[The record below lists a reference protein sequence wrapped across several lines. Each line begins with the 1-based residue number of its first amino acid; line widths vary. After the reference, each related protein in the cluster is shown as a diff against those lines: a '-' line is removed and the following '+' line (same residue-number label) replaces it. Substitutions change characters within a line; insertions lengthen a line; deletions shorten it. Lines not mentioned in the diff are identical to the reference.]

1 MKGCCAVDLLCRRVF
16 LLFCLMSVAY
26 VPAFGV
32 NWTQPKPDELK
43 MTSDPAAPDSSAV
56 YLFREEIVDDKLH
69 SHVTYARIKILTEK
83 GKEEFSEIEIPYEK
97 DKSGV
102 SISNV
107 EGRTIE
113 PDGTIVPFTGKP
125 FNKEIV
131 KSGDVTVMAKV
142 FSLPDIRVGS
152 IIEYRYLL
160 TYEGNYFMPPT
171 WILQQSIFV
180 HRAHYHF
187 VPTDTS
193 RTITITDS
201 QGHQNVV
208 SHLVYFPLLPP
219 GVKVRSGL
227 DGFDLV
233 VDNIPAAPDEP
244 YMLPISSFTYRL
256 IFYYTPYSSEP
267 EFWDA
272 EAKYWSKAVNRFA
285 EPSDRIREAVAKTV
299 APGDSDEQKLQKIY
313 AAVMTLENTD
323 FTRQHSAEENKAEG
337 QKTKNA
343 ADIWDQKRGDGNE
356 INRLFIAMARAAGLK
371 AYAMILTSRN
381 RSLLNRGYLYW
392 GQLTDEIAIVNLGG
406 KEEYF
411 DPGERYCEYSKLDW
425 THTQML
431 GFRQKDDGTELA
443 TAPTAKYS
451 DNITVRNVNVTLG
464 PDGKLQGQIQI
475 TMTGVQALR
484 WRQKALLTDEQSTK
498 TALENQVQRQ
508 VPDGVKVKMNHIL
521 DLNDSTL
528 TLMAFLDVSGN
539 MGTATGKRVFFPAA
553 FFETKSRPMFA
564 SEKREN
570 PVDLRYPSAVQD
582 VVTITLA
589 PGLSVESLPKGI
601 TTVVPIGAEYKS
613 VYNDTATSYKQ
624 VRLLAVAN
632 TLFATKEYPQLR
644 EFYQNAATQ
653 DQQQVVLQRTSTV
666 TSAPGSAKGQ

>member
-1 MKGCCAVDLLCRRVF
+1 MDLLCRRIL
-16 LLFCLMSVAY
+16 LLFCLMSLAY
-26 VPAFGV
+26 VPVFASS
-32 NWTQPKPDELK
+32 WTQPTPDELK
-43 MTSDPAAPDSSAV
+43 MTSDPAAPDSPAV
-56 YLFREEIVDDKLH
+56 YLFREEIVNDKMH
-69 SHVTYARIKILTEK
+69 SHTTYAQIKILTEK

-97 DKSGV
+97 DKSGI
-102 SISNV
+102 SISDV
-107 EGRTIE
+107 QGRTIE

-131 KSGDVTVMAKV
+131 KSGDETVMAKV

-160 TYEGNYFMPPT
+160 TYEGDYFMPPR
-171 WILQQSIFV
+171 WLLQQSIFV

-219 GVKVRSGL
+219 GAKVRSGL

-244 YMLPISSFTYRL
+244 YMLPLNSFTYRL
-256 IFYYTPYSSEP
+256 IFYYTPYSSGP

-272 EAKYWSKAVNRFA
+272 EAKYWSKDVNHFA
-285 EPSDRIREAVAKTV
+285 EPSDRIRAAVAKIV
-299 APGDSDEQKLQKIY
+299 APGDSDEQKLRKIY

-323 FTRQHSAEENKAEG
+323 FTREHSAEENKAEG
-337 QKTKNA
+337 EKVKSA
-343 ADIWDQKRGDGNE
+343 ADIWDQKRGNGNE
-356 INRLFIAMARAAGLK
+356 ITRLFIAMARAAGMK
-371 AYAMILTSRN
+371 AYAMIVTSRN

-392 GQLTDEIAIVNLGG
+392 GQLTDEIAIVNVSG

-411 DPGERYCEYSKLDW
+411 DPGERYCEYGKLDW

-431 GFRQKDDGTELA
+431 GFRQKDGGTELT
-443 TAPTAKYS
+443 TAPPAKYP
-451 DNITVRNVNVTLG
+451 DNITVRRAEVTLG

-475 TMTGVQALR
+475 SMTGVQALR

-498 TALENQVQRQ
+498 TALEKEVQGQ
-508 VPDGVKVKMNHIL
+508 VPDGVKVKMNHFL
-521 DLNDSTL
+521 ELNDSAFVL
-528 TLMAFLDVSGN
+528 NAFLDVSGN
-539 MGTATGKRVFFPAA
+539 LGTTTGKRVFIPAS
-553 FFETKSRPMFA
+553 FFETKSTPMFA

-570 PVDLRYPSAVQD
+570 PVDLRYPSEVQD

-589 PGLSVESLPKGI
+589 PGLSVESLPKAI

-613 VYNDTATSYKQ
+613 VYGDPANSYQQ
-624 VRLLAVAN
+624 VRLLALGN
-632 TLFATKEYPQLR
+632 TLFSTKEYPQLR
-644 EFYQNAATQ
+644 QFYQNAATQ
-653 DQQQVVLQRTSTV
+653 DQQQVVLQRTPVV
-666 TSAPGSAKGQ
+666 TAAPVSAKGQ

>member
-1 MKGCCAVDLLCRRVF
+1 MDSICRRT
-16 LLFCLMSVAY
+16 LLFFCLMSVAY
-26 VPAFGV
+26 VPVFGAS
-32 NWTQPKPDELK
+32 WTQPTPDELK
-43 MTSDPAAPDSSAV
+43 MTSDPAAPDSPAV
-56 YLFREEIVDDKLH
+56 YLFREEIVNDKMH
-69 SHVTYARIKILTEK
+69 SHTTYARIKILTEK
-83 GKEEFSEIEIPYEK
+83 GKEQFSEIEIPYEK
-97 DKSGV
+97 GESGV
-102 SISNV
+102 SISDV
-107 EGRTIE
+107 AGRTIE
-113 PDGTIVPFTGKP
+113 PDGTVVPFTGKP
-125 FNKEIV
+125 FNKELV
-131 KSGDVTVMAKV
+131 KSGDTTVMEKV

-171 WILQQSIFV
+171 WILQKPIFV

-193 RTITITDS
+193 RTITTTDS
-201 QGHQNVV
+201 QGHENVV

-219 GVKVRSGL
+219 GAKIRSGL

-244 YMLPISSFTYRL
+244 YMLPLSSFTYRL
-256 IFYYTPYSSEP
+256 IFYYTPYPSGN

-272 EAKYWSKAVNRFA
+272 EAKYWSKAVNRYA
-285 EPSDRIREAVAKTV
+285 EPSDRIHAAVAKTV

-323 FTRQHSAEENKAEG
+323 FTRQHSAAENKAEG

-343 ADIWDQKRGDGNE
+343 ADIWDQKRGNGNE

-371 AYAMILTSRN
+371 AYDMILTSRDQ
-381 RSLLNRGYLYW
+381 SLLNRGYLYW
-392 GQLTDEIAIVNLGG
+392 GQLTDEIAIVNVGG
-406 KEEYF
+406 KEVYF
-411 DPGERYCEYSKLDW
+411 DPGERYCEYGKLDW

-431 GFRQKDDGTELA
+431 GFRQKEDGTELA
-443 TAPTAKYS
+443 TAPPATYK
-451 DNITVRNVNVTLG
+451 DNITVRHVDVTIG

-475 TMTGVQALR
+475 AMTGVQALR

-498 TALENQVQRQ
+498 TALENEVQGQ
-508 VPDGVKVKMNHIL
+508 VPDGVKVKMNRILSLTDNTMTLTVIL
-521 DLNDSTL
+521 DVNGS
-528 TLMAFLDVSGN
+528 
-539 MGTATGKRVFFPAA
+539 MGAATGKRVFLPAS
-553 FFETKSRPMFA
+553 FFETKSTPMFA

-570 PVDLRYPSAVQD
+570 PVDLRYPSEVQD

-589 PGLSVESLPKGI
+589 PGLSVESLPKAI
-601 TTVVPIGAEYKS
+601 TTVIPIGAEYKS
-613 VYNDTATSYKQ
+613 VYGDSATSYQQ

-632 TLFATKEYPQLR
+632 TLFPTKEYPELR

-653 DQQQVVLQRTSTV
+653 DQQQVVLQRTPTAAA
-666 TSAPGSAKGQ
+666 TSVPAKGQ

>member
-1 MKGCCAVDLLCRRVF
+1 MDSICRSILLF
-16 LLFCLMSVAY
+16 FCLMSVAY
-26 VPAFGV
+26 VPAFGG
-32 NWTQPKPDELK
+32 NWTQPTPDELK
-43 MTSDPAAPDSSAV
+43 MTSDPAAPDSPAV
-56 YLFREEIVDDKLH
+56 YLFREEIVNDKMH
-69 SHVTYARIKILTEK
+69 SHITYARIKILTEK
-83 GKEEFSEIEIPYEK
+83 GKERFSEIEIPYEK
-97 DKSGV
+97 DKTGV

-113 PDGTIVPFTGKP
+113 PDGTVVPFMGKP
-125 FNKEIV
+125 FNKELI
-131 KSGDVTVMAKV
+131 KSGDETVMAKV

-193 RTITITDS
+193 NTITITDS
-201 QGHQNVV
+201 QGHENVV

-219 GVKVRSGL
+219 GMKVHSGV

-256 IFYYTPYSSEP
+256 IFYYTPYP
-267 EFWDA
+267 NGAEFWKA
-272 EAKYWSKAVNRFA
+272 EAKYWSKSVNRFA
-285 EPSDRIREAVAKTV
+285 EPSDRIRAAAAKIVT
-299 APGDSDEQKLQKIY
+299 PGDSDEQKLRKIY

-337 QKTKNA
+337 QKAKNA
-343 ADIWDQKRGDGNE
+343 ADISDQKRGNGNE
-356 INRLFIAMARAAGLK
+356 ITRLFIAMARAQGMK
-371 AYAMILTSRN
+371 AYAMVLTSRD

-392 GQLTDEIAIVNLGG
+392 GQLTDEIAIVNVGG

-411 DPGERYCEYSKLDW
+411 DPGERDCEYGKLDW
-425 THTQML
+425 IHTQML

-443 TAPTAKYS
+443 TAPPGIYR
-451 DNITVRNVNVTLG
+451 DNITVRNVNVTIG

-484 WRQKALLTDEQSTK
+484 WRQKALLTDEQATK
-498 TALENQVQRQ
+498 TAFEKEVQGQ

-521 DLNDSTL
+521 GLNDSTSNL
-528 TLMAFLDVSGN
+528 IAFLDVSGN
-539 MGTATGKRVFFPAA
+539 MGTVTGKRVFLPAA
-553 FFETKSRPMFA
+553 FFETKARPMFA

-589 PGLSVESLPKGI
+589 PGLSVESLPKGLTNVI
-601 TTVVPIGAEYKS
+601 PIGAEYKS
-613 VYNDTATSYKQ
+613 VYGDTANTYKQ
-624 VRLLAVAN
+624 VRLLLLGN
-632 TLFATKEYPQLR
+632 TLFETKEYPQLR
-644 EFYQNAATQ
+644 EFYQNAATE
-653 DQQQVVLQRTSTV
+653 DQQQVVLQRTPVAT
-666 TSAPGSAKGQ
+666 AAKGQ

>member
-1 MKGCCAVDLLCRRVF
+1 
-16 LLFCLMSVAY
+16 MSVAY
-26 VPAFGV
+26 VPVFGA
-32 NWTQPKPDELK
+32 NWTQPTPDELK
-43 MTSDPAAPDSSAV
+43 MTSDPAAPDSPAV
-56 YLFREEIVDDKLH
+56 YLFREEIVNDKMH
-69 SHVTYARIKILTEK
+69 SHTTYARIKILTEK

-102 SISNV
+102 SISDV
-107 EGRTIE
+107 QGRTIE

-160 TYEGNYFMPPT
+160 TYEGDYFMPPR
-171 WILQQSIFV
+171 WLLQQSIFV

-219 GVKVRSGL
+219 GAKVRSGL

-233 VDNIPAAPDEP
+233 AENIPAAPDEP
-244 YMLPISSFTYRL
+244 YMLPLNSFTYRL
-256 IFYYTPYSSEP
+256 IFYYTPYSSGP

-272 EAKYWSKAVNRFA
+272 EAKYWSKDVNHFA
-285 EPSDRIREAVAKTV
+285 EPSDKIRAAVAKIV
-299 APGDSDEQKLQKIY
+299 ASGDSDEQKLQKIY

-323 FTRQHSAEENKAEG
+323 FTREHSAEENKAEG
-337 QKTKNA
+337 EKVKNA
-343 ADIWDQKRGDGNE
+343 ADIWDEKRGDGNE
-356 INRLFIAMARAAGLK
+356 ITRLFIAMARAAGMK
-371 AYAMILTSRN
+371 AYAMIVTSRN
-381 RSLLNRGYLYW
+381 QSLLNRGYLYW
-392 GQLTDEIAIVNLGG
+392 GQLGDEIAIVNVGG

-411 DPGERYCEYSKLDW
+411 DPGERYCEYGKLDW
-425 THTQML
+425 IHTQMS
-431 GFRQKDDGTELA
+431 GFRQTDNGTEAA
-443 TAPTAKYS
+443 TAPQAKYT
-451 DNITVRNVNVTLG
+451 DNVTVRNVNITMG

-475 TMTGVQALR
+475 TMNGVQALS
-484 WRQKALLTDEQSTK
+484 WRQRALRTDEQSTK
-498 TALENQVQRQ
+498 TALENQVQGQ

-521 DLNDSTL
+521 DLNDSRL
-528 TLMAFLDVSGN
+528 VLMAFLDVSGS
-539 MGTATGKRVFFPAA
+539 MGTVTGKRVFFPAA
-553 FFETKSRPMFA
+553 FFETKSRPMFV

-570 PVDLRYPSAVQD
+570 PVDLRYPSVVQD

-589 PGLSVESLPKGI
+589 PGLSVESLPKGV
-601 TTVVPIGAEYKS
+601 TNVVPIGAEYKS
-613 VYNDTATSYKQ
+613 VYGDSANTYKQ
-624 VRLLAVAN
+624 VRLMVFGN
-632 TLFATKEYPQLR
+632 TLFTPKEYPQLR

-653 DQQQVVLQRTSTV
+653 DQQQVVLQRTPAAAA
-666 TSAPGSAKGQ
+666 APVPAKGQ